1 MPAYLVVDTKI
12 TDPETYEAY
21 KTQVKPLIE
30 RYGGIYRARGGK
42 IELIDG
48 DLWSPTRLVII
59 EFPDMATARAWAASD
74 AYQPIKA
81 IRHAS
86 SDCTVVLVEGLE

>member
-1 MPAYLVVDTKI
+1 MSAYLVVDTKI
-12 TDPETYEAY
+12 TDPETYEDY
-21 KTQVKPLIE
+21 KAQVKPLIE
-30 RYGGIYRARGGK
+30 RYGGIYRARGGE

-74 AYQPIKA
+74 EYQPIKA

-86 SDCTVVLVEGLE
+86 SDCTVLLVDGLE

>member
-1 MPAYLVVDTKI
+1 MSAYLVVDTKI
-12 TDPETYEAY
+12 TDPETYEDY
-21 KTQVKPLIE
+21 KAQVKPLIE
-30 RYGGIYRARGGK
+30 HYGGVYRARGGE

-59 EFPDMATARAWAASD
+59 EFPDMATARAWLACD

-86 SDCTVVLVEGLE
+86 SNCTVVLVDGLA